1 MSDRQESTDF
11 VVVYEARPASVNGIL
26 KLLRGKGLN
35 PISLEKP
42 DPLLHYVLQHRT
54 KVIQISVPRQQAQL
68 ALSYLKEWEDTCR
81 ENVSGLTRSIRVQ
94 ALTSLA
100 ITAVV
105 AVLLIVFGRFS
116 AESVLLLLGSW
127 VAVFALLAN
136 ARKIFPPVKKD

>member
-1 MSDRQESTDF
+1 M
-11 VVVYEARPASVNGIL
+11 
-26 KLLRGKGLN
+26 
-35 PISLEKP
+35 
-42 DPLLHYVLQHRT
+42 
-54 KVIQISVPRQQAQL
+54 
-68 ALSYLKEWEDTCR
+68 
-81 ENVSGLTRSIRVQ
+81 Q